1 MLLDPARL
9 DVAIEMHA
17 KSYALLKWV
26 GEAVSSGLLTFN
38 AAHRYTTLPLAA
50 KDWIDKHYLNI
61 PQNARVEHQQLVP
74 FANFFST
81 YLENSFELVPLPG
94 KIKYSPDGHC
104 FCQMCSWMIDAP
116 NLKTKKLSPRDKK
129 NAVRMQI
136 NAVLQLSIDI
146 GQIVEQAGAE
156 AIVNDPLT
164 GEASAL
170 LAYGHDLIH
179 RLDAIANGPAVLALW
194 RRFAWTRTG
203 SPKPKFQLSS
213 RMILD
218 AELRLRGLLSE

>member
-1 MLLDPARL
+1 MLLDPTQL

-17 KSYALLKWV
+17 KSYALLKWL

-38 AAHRYTTLPLAA
+38 AAHQYTTLPLAA
-50 KDWIDKHYLNI
+50 RDWIDKHYWNI
-61 PQNARVEHQQLVP
+61 PQYARVDRQELVP

-81 YLENSFELVPLPG
+81 YLENSFELVSLPG
-94 KIKYSPDGHC
+94 KIRYSPDAHC
-104 FCQMCSWMIDAP
+104 FCPMCSWMIDAP
-116 NLKTKKLSPRDKK
+116 HLKTKSLSPSDKK
-129 NAVRMQI
+129 SAARMQI
-136 NAVLQLSIDI
+136 NAVMQLGIDI
-146 GQIVEQAGAE
+146 GHLVADFQAE
-156 AIVNDPLT
+156 AIVYDPLT
-164 GEASAL
+164 AEAAAL
-170 LAYGHDLIH
+170 LTYGHDLIQ

-218 AELRLRGLLSE
+218 AESQLCSLLSE